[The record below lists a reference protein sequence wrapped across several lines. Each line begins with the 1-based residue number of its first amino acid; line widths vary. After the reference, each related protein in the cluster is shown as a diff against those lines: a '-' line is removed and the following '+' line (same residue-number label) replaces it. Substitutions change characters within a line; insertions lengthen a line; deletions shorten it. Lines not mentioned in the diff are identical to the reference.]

1 MVHFRGTEY
10 RSHTVRSHD
19 CILVFRS
26 TVPVLT
32 PTSQSCITEEQ
43 KYQGALY
50 KNKKAKTN
58 NSNNNTNNSN
68 HQFNETAA
76 NNASSAA
83 QPDHNMMQQPYVE
96 DMPEGFA
103 DGEYEDVSDDANPRA
118 VLPEAPS
125 PPLGPAEGH
134 VNVFDFLDSSATP
147 NASTLQFPPANH
159 AAANG
164 ETQLVRYE
172 GGGGDD
178 PDESAQMVDDNP
190 QAMVQYGTGPVPAAR
205 EPYQTPAPRTER
217 RKTGS
222 ELKKDKKRKR
232 LHLDTDHIM
241 ADAPPV
247 LHHSGLTGGLNRMMA
262 PVFPPSP
269 DYSGGDAADPSP
281 SSALMMKKK
290 KKKKQPEQSKS
301 KTSKRESSI
310 GSNLLAFMGAGGAAT
325 KSKTKKRKV
334 SSSSRKSS
342 SHHRSSERE
351 KVPKL
356 IEYRPNSGGD
366 DKDGDDDR
374 QMVVYRPRADLLLS
388 YVDKGP
394 DSERGYSMRK
404 ALRQYHRER
413 NASSDCLGKA
423 TEEKELWRSL
433 RMRKNDRGEIVL
445 FGLGG

>member
-1 MVHFRGTEY
+1 MVSFSCENCGDVLTKKKLDPHRNRCRGATFTCIDCMVHFYGTDY
-10 RSHTVRSHD
+10 RAHT
-19 CILVFRS
+19 
-26 TVPVLT
+26 
-32 PTSQSCITEEQ
+32 SCITEDQ

-58 NSNNNTNNSN
+58 NKQS
-68 HQFNETAA
+68 NETAVNSA
-76 NNASSAA
+76 TTPNAA
-83 QPDHNMMQQPYVE
+83 QSAPDHIMTNQPYAE
-96 DMPEGFA
+96 EISEAFA
-103 DGEYEDVSDDANPRA
+103 DGEYEDVSDSGNARAN
-118 VLPEAPS
+118 LPEAPS
-125 PPLGPAEGH
+125 PPPIGEGH
-134 VNVFDFLDSSATP
+134 VNVFDFLDPAATP
-147 NASTLQFPPANH
+147 NASTLQLAPADHGPP
-159 AAANG
+159 NG
-164 ETQLVRYE
+164 ETQLVRYDASE
-172 GGGGDD
+172 AQAHQD
-178 PDESAQMVDDNP
+178 DESGQMIDDNP
-190 QAMVQYGTGPVPAAR
+190 QAMVQYGTDPAATG
-205 EPYQTPAPRTER
+205 PFQTPAPRTER

-232 LHLDTDHIM
+232 LHLDTDQIM

-247 LHHSGLTGGLNRMMA
+247 LHSGLTGGLNRMMA

-281 SSALMMKKK
+281 SGALKKK
-290 KKKKQPEQSKS
+290 KKQSKS
-301 KTSKRESSI
+301 KTSSKRESSL
-310 GSNLLAFMGAGGAAT
+310 GSNLLALMGAGGSST

-334 SSSSRKSS
+334 SSSSRKASAQ
-342 SHHRSSERE
+342 HRSSDRE
-351 KVPKL
+351 KAPKL
-356 IEYRPNSGGD
+356 IEYRPHSRSD
-366 DKDGDDDR
+366 DKDGDADR

-394 DSERGYSMRK
+394 ESERGYSMRK